1 MPVDKMF
8 KTNFQLQCVEH
19 ALYKLSKT
27 FTKQFLI
34 ENILE
39 LIEEIYASKD
49 S

>member
-19 ALYKLSKT
+19 AIYKLSKI
-27 FTKQFLI
+27 FTKKFLI

-39 LIEEIYASKD
+39 LIEEVYESKD
-49 S
+49 